1 MASAALAS
9 SVPQAVKNAFTTTAR
24 RTGNTATGVVV
35 SAGLAEKTAK
45 VRIGGEIWNNKVKKV
60 QTAFIPPTSSFFIFW
75 FFPSFYAVYIL
86 PARSTSFFFCLS
98 D

>member
-9 SVPQAVKNAFTTTAR
+9 SVPQAVKNVFATTAR

-60 QTAFIPPTSSFFIFW
+60 PRQLFSLRAGTGNSYLPVKKKKKKEKVQT
-75 FFPSFYAVYIL
+75 VV
-86 PARSTSFFFCLS
+86 
-98 D
+98 